1 MGLPIEKSI
10 VEEASGNAT
19 VVSEKYQYCKNG
31 AVSNQLTDVGSGGV
45 CDCVL
50 GVRNL

>member
-1 MGLPIEKSI
+1 MGFPIEKSK
-10 VEEASGNAT
+10 EEGRSL
-19 VVSEKYQYCKNG
+19 VSEKYQYCKNG